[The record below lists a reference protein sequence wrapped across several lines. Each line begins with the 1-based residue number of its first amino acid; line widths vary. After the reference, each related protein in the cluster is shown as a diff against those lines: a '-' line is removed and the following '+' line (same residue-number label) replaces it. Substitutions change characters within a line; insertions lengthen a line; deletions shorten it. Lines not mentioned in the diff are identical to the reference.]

1 MEDVIRIA
9 APFLIFPLVALG
21 FMWALKFL
29 DDRRTSFNEDDEMLS
44 GKNLAVSLRK
54 SGMYL
59 GLAFGL
65 AGTFFGRSHVLTTD
79 LTNFMIAGI
88 VLLVLLFVAFV
99 INDKII
105 LRRVDGDKS
114 ICEGNTAVGLVEFAS
129 YLSSGI
135 IMHGAF
141 SGEGGGLL
149 AAAVFFLLGQAG
161 LVIAFYL
168 LEALTPR
175 NICEEIE
182 LKQNAAAGMDVAG
195 MLIALAIILRA
206 SLAGP
211 FTGWVPGLK
220 GFSLYLVAGL
230 IALMVFRFLGNR
242 IFVPG
247 SSYDQ
252 EISAAR
258 NLPAATLSSVVQ
270 VCLALVIAGTF

>member
-1 MEDVIRIA
+1 MEDVIKIA
-9 APFLIFPLVALG
+9 APFFIFPLVALG
-21 FMWALKFL
+21 FMWALKLL
-29 DDRRTSFNEDDEMLS
+29 DGRRTSFNEDDQMIS

-65 AGTFFGRSHVLTTD
+65 AGTFFGPSHGLATD

-99 INDKII
+99 INDKVI
-105 LRRVDGDKS
+105 LCRVDGDKS
-114 ICEGNTAVGLVEFAS
+114 ISEGNTAVGLVEFAS

-141 SGEGGGLL
+141 SGEGGGLP

-182 LKQNAAAGMDVAG
+182 LRQNAAAGMDVAG
-195 MLIALAIILRA
+195 MLIALSIILRS

-220 GFSLYLVAGL
+220 GFGLYLVAGL
-230 IALMVFRFLGNR
+230 IALAVFRFLGNR

-252 EISAAR
+252 QISVAR

-270 VCLALVIAGTF
+270 VGLALVIAGTF